1 MTTTEI
7 SSAADSNLHE
17 AIQALMP
24 RPYNL
29 TAEEIATIREQV
41 TGWLDD
47 VCERLPRELQIER
60 ANVRVSHFSDGLVHI
75 LIDNEH
81 EIFGAPVQ
89 TLRTLVEVGAELLAL
104 LDSPTET

>member
-7 SSAADSNLHE
+7 SSAADSQLHE

-24 RPYNL
+24 RAYNL
-29 TAEEIATIREQV
+29 TAGEIATIREQV
-41 TGWLDD
+41 TTWLDE

-60 ANVRVSHFSDGLVHI
+60 ANVRVSHFGDGMVHI
-75 LIDNEH
+75 LIDGEH

-89 TLRTLVEVGAELLAL
+89 TLRTLVEVGSEILTL
-104 LDSPTET
+104 LDTRAAT